1 MILMKIVL
9 VSSGSSLSHFLPRYT
24 TVLKPVPKTVTKIY
38 SQLGFEVWG
47 APGGM
52 KPGLVR
58 NEGCLK
64 RDTREV
70 APDADEPILC
80 WPNCPGCPDIVCW
93 FGSSIPG
100 RTLAG
105 NLCVCCECCEIL
117 DIQKKCFEI
126 MLKNILKIIWKIIRK
141 ISMASKVSERFWM
154 QH

>member
-64 RDTREV
+64 SDTREV
-70 APDADEPILC
+70 DPDADEPILC
-80 WPNCPGCPDIVCW
+80 WPNCPGCPDIVC
-93 FGSSIPG
+93 
-100 RTLAG
+100 
-105 NLCVCCECCEIL
+105 
-117 DIQKKCFEI
+117 
-126 MLKNILKIIWKIIRK
+126 
-141 ISMASKVSERFWM
+141 
-154 QH
+154 